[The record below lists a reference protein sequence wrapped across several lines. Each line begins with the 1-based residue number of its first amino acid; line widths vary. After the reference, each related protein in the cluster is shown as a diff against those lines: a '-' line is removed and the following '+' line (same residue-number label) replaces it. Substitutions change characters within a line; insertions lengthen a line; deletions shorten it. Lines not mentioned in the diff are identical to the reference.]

1 MSGMEK
7 VTSFIRCE
15 SNGMGGQYLDRDGD
29 PREIIDMAIKT
40 AKAEL
45 WDNLQLMRYA
55 KCQTRR
61 MFREL
66 WRASDAHDKMV
77 YALEVCGRYALGCL
91 ACLGG
96 IVLVG
101 WCVTALERLVFG

>member
-1 MSGMEK
+1 
-7 VTSFIRCE
+7 
-15 SNGMGGQYLDRDGD
+15 
-29 PREIIDMAIKT
+29 MAIST

-55 KCQTRR
+55 KVQTRR

-66 WRASDAHDKMV
+66 WRASDAHDKLV
-77 YALEVCGRYALGCL
+77 AVLETAGRYAVGVM

-96 IVLVG
+96 VVAVG
-101 WCVTALERLVFG
+101 WVVTAVERLVFG

>member
-1 MSGMEK
+1 MEK

-29 PREIIDMAIKT
+29 PREIIDMAIST

-61 MFREL
+61 MYRDL
-66 WRASDAHDKMV
+66 WRQSDSHDKLV
-77 YALEVCGRYALGCL
+77 LVLEKAARYATGCL
-91 ACLGG
+91 AILGG
-96 IVLVG
+96 IVAVG
-101 WCVTALERLVFG
+101 WCITALERLVVG